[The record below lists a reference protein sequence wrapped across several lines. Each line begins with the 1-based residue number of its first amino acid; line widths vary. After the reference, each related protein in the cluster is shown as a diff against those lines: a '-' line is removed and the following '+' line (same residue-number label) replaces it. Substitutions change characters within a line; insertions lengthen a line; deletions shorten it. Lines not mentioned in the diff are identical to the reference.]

1 MVGFSSF
8 NCLKGRE
15 EMNQKH
21 TAIEQLFRRYH
32 ARLWQTANR
41 LLHDAEESKDAVSDV
56 FTRLMQTDYLPE
68 TEKVEPYLVNAV
80 RNQCM
85 NILAHHQVRHRV
97 ERLLPTD
104 NIVYISDSTEEQRY
118 AEIRRFVDTRL
129 SPQTRRV
136 FQLRYD
142 SHMKYQE
149 IAAELGVSEKTVYM
163 HLHQA
168 ITSLHEHFSSGER

>member
-1 MVGFSSF
+1 
-8 NCLKGRE
+8 
-15 EMNQKH
+15 MNQRQA
-21 TAIEQLFRRYH
+21 AIEQLFRQFH

-56 FTRLMQTDYLPE
+56 FTRLMQTSSLPE
-68 TEKVEPYLVNAV
+68 EDKMEPYLVNAV

-85 NILAHHQVRHRV
+85 NILAHRQVRHRV

-104 NIVYISDSTEEQRY
+104 NIVYISESAEEQRY
-118 AEIRRFVDTRL
+118 AEIRRFVDTQL

-136 FQLRYD
+136 FLLRYD
-142 SHMKYQE
+142 SHLKYQE
-149 IAAELGVSEKTVYM
+149 IAAELGISEKTVYM

-168 ITSLHEHFSSGER
+168 VTSLHEYFAKEGS

>member
-1 MVGFSSF
+1 
-8 NCLKGRE
+8 
-15 EMNQKH
+15 MNQKH

-41 LLHDAEESKDAVSDV
+41 LLHDAEESKDVVSDV

-68 TEKVEPYLVNAV
+68 TEKVESYLVNAV

-85 NILAHHQVRHRV
+85 NILAHHQVRQ
-97 ERLLPTD
+97 
-104 NIVYISDSTEEQRY
+104 SAEEQRY
-118 AEIRRFVDTRL
+118 AEIRRFVDTQL

>member
-1 MVGFSSF
+1 
-8 NCLKGRE
+8 
-15 EMNQKH
+15 MNWKQA
-21 TAIEQLFRRYH
+21 AIEQLFRQFH

-56 FTRLMQTDYLPE
+56 FTRLMQTSSLPE
-68 TEKVEPYLVNAV
+68 EDKMEPYLVNAV

-85 NILAHHQVRHRV
+85 NILAHRQVRHRV

-104 NIVYISDSTEEQRY
+104 NIVYISESAEEQRY
-118 AEIRRFVDTRL
+118 AEIRRFVNTQL
-129 SPQTRRV
+129 PPQTRRV

-142 SHMKYQE
+142 SHLKYQE
-149 IAAELGVSEKTVYM
+149 IATELGVSEKTVYM

-168 ITSLHEHFSSGER
+168 ITSLHEYFSQERR

>member
-1 MVGFSSF
+1 
-8 NCLKGRE
+8 
-15 EMNQKH
+15 MNWKQA
-21 TAIEQLFRRYH
+21 AIEQLFRQFH

-56 FTRLMQTDYLPE
+56 FTRLMQSGSLPE
-68 TEKVEPYLVNAV
+68 ADKVESYLVNAV

-85 NILAHHQVRHRV
+85 NILAHRQVRHRV

-104 NIVYISDSTEEQRY
+104 NIVYISESAEEQRY
-118 AEIRRFVDTRL
+118 AEIRHFVDTQL
-129 SPQTRRV
+129 SPQTRQV
-136 FQLRYD
+136 FLLRYD
-142 SHMKYQE
+142 SHLKYQE

-168 ITSLHEHFSSGER
+168 ITSLHEYFSQERR

>member
-1 MVGFSSF
+1 
-8 NCLKGRE
+8 
-15 EMNQKH
+15 MNWKQA
-21 TAIEQLFRRYH
+21 AIEQLFRQFH

-56 FTRLMQTDYLPE
+56 FTRLMQTSSLPE
-68 TEKVEPYLVNAV
+68 EDKMEPYLVNAV

-85 NILAHHQVRHRV
+85 NILAHRQVRHRV

-104 NIVYISDSTEEQRY
+104 NIVYISESAEEQRY
-118 AEIRRFVDTRL
+118 AEIRRFVDTQL
-129 SPQTRRV
+129 PPQTRRV

-142 SHMKYQE
+142 SHLKYQE

-168 ITSLHEHFSSGER
+168 ITSLHEYFSQERR

>member
-1 MVGFSSF
+1 
-8 NCLKGRE
+8 
-15 EMNQKH
+15 MNQKQA
-21 TAIEQLFRRYH
+21 AIEQLFRRH
-32 ARLWQTANR
+32 HTQLWQTANR
-41 LLHDAEESKDAVSDV
+41 MLHDAEESKDVVSDV
-56 FTRLMQTDYLPE
+56 FTRLMQTASLPE
-68 TEKVEPYLVNAV
+68 TDKIKSYLVNAV

-85 NILAHHQVRHRV
+85 NILAHYQVRHRV

-104 NIVYISDSTEEQRY
+104 NIVYISESVEEQRY
-118 AEIRRFVDTRL
+118 AEIRRFVDTQL

>member
-1 MVGFSSF
+1 
-8 NCLKGRE
+8 
-15 EMNQKH
+15 MNQRQA
-21 TAIEQLFRRYH
+21 AIEQLFRRYH
-32 ARLWQTANR
+32 TRLWQTANR
-41 LLHDAEESKDAVSDV
+41 LLHDAEESKDVVSDV
-56 FTRLMQTDYLPE
+56 FTRLMQAGSLPE
-68 TEKVEPYLVNAV
+68 ADKVESYLVIAV

-85 NILAHHQVRHRV
+85 TILAHREVRHRV

-104 NIVYISDSTEEQRY
+104 NIVYISESSEEQRY
-118 AEIRRFVDTRL
+118 TEIRRFVDTQL

-142 SHMKYQE
+142 SHLKYQE

-168 ITSLHEHFSSGER
+168 VTSLHEYFAQERS

>member
-1 MVGFSSF
+1 
-8 NCLKGRE
+8 
-15 EMNQKH
+15 MNQKQA
-21 TAIEQLFRRYH
+21 AIEQLFRRH
-32 ARLWQTANR
+32 HTQLWQTANR
-41 LLHDAEESKDAVSDV
+41 MLHDAEESKDVVSDV
-56 FTRLMQTDYLPE
+56 FTRLMQTASLPE
-68 TEKVEPYLVNAV
+68 TDKIKSYLVNAV

-85 NILAHHQVRHRV
+85 NILAHYQVRHRV

-104 NIVYISDSTEEQRY
+104 NIVYISESAEEQRY
-118 AEIRRFVDTRL
+118 AEIRRFVDTQL